1 MENPKESTKKLL
13 ELISEYTNT
22 TPYKTNTDD
31 LIVFVH
37 NNNEHVERNIQ
48 NALSFNHT
56 QNMTY

>member
-22 TPYKTNTDD
+22 TPYKINTDD

-37 NNNEHVERNIQ
+37 NNNEHVERNI
-48 NALSFNHT
+48 
-56 QNMTY
+56 